1 MLKLYDISII
11 VIVFII
17 ISFII
22 SILDLAP
29 VSFIDTFSY
38 ALVTIGMSLVYSESI
53 SKNSILVFLGSII
66 FLVGIYFLITE
77 NFNLNINEGIV
88 VPIILIFT
96 GVGLLTSHISI
107 STKTIFLWASII
119 LLSVGL
125 TLFIINS
132 HFSIKSFSQSMLP
145 VIGFL
150 WPVAI
155 ILIVLVLI
163 IKIR

>member
-1 MLKLYDISII
+1 MLRLFDISII

-29 VSFIDTFSY
+29 VSFIDTLSY
-38 ALVTIGMSLVYSESI
+38 ALITIGMSLVYSESI
-53 SKNSILVFLGSII
+53 SKNSVLVFFGSII

-77 NFNLNINEGIV
+77 NFNLQLNSGIV
-88 VPIILIFT
+88 VPFILIFT

-107 STKTIFLWASII
+107 PTKTIFLWASII

-145 VIGFL
+145 VIVFL

-155 ILIVLVLI
+155 ILIVLVLL
-163 IKIR
+163 IKIK